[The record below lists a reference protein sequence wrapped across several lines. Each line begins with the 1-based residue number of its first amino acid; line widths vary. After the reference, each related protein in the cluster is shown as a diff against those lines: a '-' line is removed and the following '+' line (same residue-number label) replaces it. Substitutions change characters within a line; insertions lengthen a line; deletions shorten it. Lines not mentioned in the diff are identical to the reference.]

1 MALLFRL
8 PKWPRMMLELDKIGS
23 GKSKI
28 ELASIGFWCSPLME
42 PMKLVIWAVGFCLDP
57 IEDL

>member
-1 MALLFRL
+1 MI
-8 PKWPRMMLELDKIGS
+8 LELDKIGS